1 MALLSCS
8 SISLELGGR
17 GILEDVSLDVEQA
30 EVVGL
35 AGPNGAGKTSLFE
48 VLSGRQLRHGGDVV
62 FEGRSIATLPM
73 KDRARMGVVRSYQRP
88 IVPAALT
95 VEETLKAARKA
106 FKPFPSRLRLEWAT
120 EFVRMR
126 APLDAP
132 TGSLETLERRK
143 LMLACLLLRNPTIV
157 LLDEPASGL
166 TGSEIDEIDLIEVFN
181 PRVAFDA
188 FNEEAVRFAGKYR
201 IPAAAGSDAHVAQGL
216 GTARVR
222 MRDFDGPEEFM
233 ESLRTAEIHTTP
245 TNYVYVQALKFLQTR
260 AGSGGG
266 RNAKRSSAKAASRK
280 G

>member
-17 GILEDVSLDVEQA
+17 SILEEVSLDVEQA

-62 FEGRSIATLPM
+62 FEGKSITRLPM
-73 KDRARMGVVRSYQRP
+73 KDRARMGLVRSYQRP

-95 VEETLKAARKA
+95 VGETLKAARKA
-106 FKPFPSRLRLEWAT
+106 FKPYPSRLRLEWAA

-143 LMLACLLLRNPTIV
+143 LMLACLLLRDPKIV

-166 TGSEIDEIDLIEVFN
+166 TGSEIDEIDLIVRKLSQEYGVAVLLIEHRLELLAMVAARVLVLDVGCIIAEGPPERVFLQ
-181 PRVAFDA
+181 PAVRAAYFDVPVGA
-188 FNEEAVRFAGKYR
+188 ASTEAV
-201 IPAAAGSDAHVAQGL
+201 
-216 GTARVR
+216 
-222 MRDFDGPEEFM
+222 
-233 ESLRTAEIHTTP
+233 
-245 TNYVYVQALKFLQTR
+245 
-260 AGSGGG
+260 
-266 RNAKRSSAKAASRK
+266 
-280 G
+280 